1 MSKDKMKELL
11 LSLGSDLNDE
21 ELQLSVLQ
29 GLIAAE
35 ISTRRQDLHL
45 SQQQLAEKLGVSQAL
60 VSRWE
65 AGEVNFTLSTL
76 VKISLALD
84 LPVQSPIVPSPPLR
98 YTERGN
104 NITHISTAP
113 GWRGNVYTSSH
124 TDTYT
129 IEQDLELK
137 EN

>member
-1 MSKDKMKELL
+1 MSKDKMKELF
-11 LSLGSDLNDE
+11 LSLGSNLTDE

-35 ISTRRQDLHL
+35 ISMRRQDLGL
-45 SQQQLAEKLGVSQAL
+45 SQRQLADKLGVSQAL

-76 VKISLALD
+76 VKISLAMD
-84 LPVQSPIVPSPPLR
+84 LSLQSPIVPSPPLR
-98 YTERGN
+98 HTEQGS
-104 NITHISTAP
+104 NITHISSAP
-113 GWRGNVYTSSH
+113 GWKGSVYISGH
-124 TDTYT
+124 AGTYT
-129 IEQDLELK
+129 VEQDLELK